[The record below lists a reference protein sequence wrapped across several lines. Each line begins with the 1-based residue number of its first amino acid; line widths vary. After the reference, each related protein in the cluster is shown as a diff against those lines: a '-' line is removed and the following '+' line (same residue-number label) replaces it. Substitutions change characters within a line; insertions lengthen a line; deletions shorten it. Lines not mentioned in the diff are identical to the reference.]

1 MRPSR
6 SSRAT
11 AAFAPAL
18 ALALGC
24 LPARAHAAVAAHFE
38 SAPVHPLEL
47 SPSGERLFAVHTA
60 DHRLVVYD
68 VSGPVPVRLAEIAV
82 GIEPVG
88 VRARTENEVWVV
100 NHVSDSISIVDVP
113 TGRVVRTL
121 HVGDEPTDVVFAG
134 SPQRAFVAL
143 SQEDRLVVFDPLD
156 LDAVAIPIGLQ
167 GSDPRS
173 LAVSADGT
181 EVYVT
186 MLDSGNETT
195 AIAFDVVDQAGG
207 PPPPDPPMAPGLPA
221 PPRSALIVRHDGS
234 TWRDETGG
242 DWGGVVDYTLFDH
255 DVIALDAQSL
265 AVNFNWRGVGTH
277 LFNVAVHPLSGD
289 LLVTNQEAHNEIRF
303 EPKLRGRFADQ
314 RLSVLTQAGTVTIRD
329 LNPHVDRGMPGNPS
343 TRASSA
349 SLPLDLVVS
358 PGGDAIYVASF
369 GSTKVLVLDGSG
381 TVQRRIDVGGGPAGL
396 ALQASQDRLFVLERF
411 ASDLAWVDLTTD
423 LVQRVKLGFDP
434 TPVDVREGRRVFY
447 DAANSSQY
455 GDLSCASCHLFGGM
469 DNLAW
474 DLGDPQG
481 ALQPVP
487 PFADPLGNLPP
498 FHPMKGPMITQTLK
512 GLTGTEPLH
521 WRGDRAALVD
531 FNDAFVSLMGRD
543 APLPPSDF
551 ANFEAFVHSMTFP
564 GNPYRGLDDAL
575 PPSLEGGNPSA
586 GRTLY
591 LSGNLVGPLQCVTC
605 HALPTGE
612 NGLVI
617 PSPALLQDEAKVVP
631 QLRNLYE
638 KTRFDDE
645 AAVNVRGFGFT
656 HDGAVDDLLTFLD
669 FPAFTFPNVQSKR
682 DVVAFLLAF
691 DTGTPAALGAQWT
704 ARGVSDAHGEQR
716 LATLTQQADLAR
728 IDLVAKGT
736 DDLGQARGWVYEGA
750 GIWSSDRADEA
761 STSTVAL
768 LALAGPGTEIT
779 FTAVWESEGVRLG
792 IDRDEDGY
800 LDRDEI
806 DADSDPGNPLSV
818 PGGGPTAADPPQIA
832 AMQLRIDSALPAR
845 GATRFTLRTA
855 TTPHAQLDV
864 FDLRGRRVRNV
875 FSGPLTGGEHALRW
889 DLRDES
895 GRDVAAGVYLV
906 RLGTDQQTVAR
917 RMVVLRD

>member
-1 MRPSR
+1 MLPARVAR
-6 SSRAT
+6 S
-11 AAFAPAL
+11 AAALGAVL
-18 ALALGC
+18 ALTLAR
-24 LPARAHAAVAAHFE
+24 PAPRAHAALADHFE
-38 SAPVHPLEL
+38 SAPVHPLDL
-47 SPSGERLFAVHTA
+47 SPSEDLLFAVHTA
-60 DHRLVVYD
+60 DHRVVVYD
-68 VSGPVPVRLAEIAV
+68 VTGLVPVRLAEIAV
-82 GIEPVG
+82 GIEPVT
-88 VRARTENEVWVV
+88 VRARTEHEVWVV
-100 NHVSDSISIVDVP
+100 NHVSDSISIIDVP

-121 HVGDEPTDVVFAG
+121 QVGDEPTDVVFAG
-134 SPQRAFVAL
+134 SPQRAFVVV
-143 SQEDRLVVFDPLD
+143 SQEDRIVVLDPLD
-156 LDAVAIPIGLQ
+156 LDAASVSIGLQ
-167 GSDPRS
+167 GSDPRA

-186 MLDSGNETT
+186 VLDSGNGTT
-195 AIAFDVVDQAGG
+195 AIPLDVVDQAGG
-207 PPPPDPPMAPGLPA
+207 PPAPDPPMAPGLPT
-221 PPRSALIVRHDGS
+221 PPRSALIVRHDGN

-242 DWGGVVDYTLFDH
+242 DWGGMVDYTLFDH
-255 DVIALDAQSL
+255 DVFAVDAQSL
-265 AVNFNWRGVGTH
+265 EVNFSWRGVGTH

-303 EPKLRGRFADQ
+303 EPVLRGRFADQ
-314 RLSVLTQAGTVTIRD
+314 RLSVLTQAGAVTIRD
-329 LNPHVDRGMPGNPS
+329 LNPHIDRQVPGNAS

-349 SLPLDLVVS
+349 SLPLDLAVS

-369 GSTKVLVLDGSG
+369 GSAKVLVLDGSG
-381 TVQRRIDVGGGPAGL
+381 VVQRRIDVGGGPAGL
-396 ALQASQDRLFVLERF
+396 ALQPSRDRLFVLERF
-411 ASDLAWVDLTTD
+411 ASDLAWVDLATD
-423 LVQRVKLGFDP
+423 TVQRVELGFDP
-434 TPVDVREGRRVFY
+434 TPVEVREGRRVFY
-447 DAANSSQY
+447 DAVNSSEY
-455 GDLSCASCHLFGGM
+455 GDVSCASCHLFGGM

-543 APLPPSDF
+543 APLPPADF
-551 ANFEAFVHSMTFP
+551 ANFEAFVHSMKFP
-564 GNPYRGLDDAL
+564 GNPHRELDDTL
-575 PPSLEGGNPSA
+575 PPSLEGGNPNA

-591 LSGNLVGPLQCVTC
+591 LSGNLVGPLQCVSC

-638 KTRFDDE
+638 KTRFDDQ
-645 AAVNVRGFGFT
+645 AAINVRGFGFT
-656 HDGAVDDLLTFLD
+656 HDGAVDDLLSFLD
-669 FPAFTFPNVQSKR
+669 FPAFTFPSVQSKR

-704 ARGVSDAHGEQR
+704 ARGVSDASGEQR
-716 LATLTQQADLAR
+716 LATVAQQADLAR
-728 IDLVAKGT
+728 IDLVAKGI
-736 DDLGQARGWVYEGA
+736 DDQGEARGWVYEGG
-750 GIWSSDRADEA
+750 GIWSGDRAGEA
-761 STSTVAL
+761 SASTAAL
-768 LALAGPGTEIT
+768 LTLAGPGTEIT
-779 FTAVWESEGVRLG
+779 FTAVWRGEGLRLG
-792 IDRDEDGY
+792 IDRDEDGH

-806 DADSDPGNPLSV
+806 DAGSDPGNPLSV
-818 PGGGPTAADPPQIA
+818 PGGVPTAADPPRIA
-832 AMQLRIDSALPAR
+832 GVQLRIDSALPAR

-855 TTPHAQLDV
+855 ATSKAQLDV

-875 FSGPLTGGEHALRW
+875 FSGPLVGGEHALRW

-906 RLGTDQQTVAR
+906 RLGTDRQTVAR